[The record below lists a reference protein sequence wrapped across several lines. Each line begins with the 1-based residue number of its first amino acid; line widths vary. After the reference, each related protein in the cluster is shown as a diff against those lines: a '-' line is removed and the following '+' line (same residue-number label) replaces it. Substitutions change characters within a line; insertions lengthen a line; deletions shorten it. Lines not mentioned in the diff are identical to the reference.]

1 MPKVSFRMA
10 SASRESVFGV
20 QTNTARKIHRSDH
33 TEGRLTTAPSGCCL
47 RKGTP
52 CGHFACIRPPFPVEP
67 VPRVPQ
73 HPPDEMPDEGA
84 TTGTSHD
91 ARLHARASAPAANSS
106 APALD
111 DTSAPV
117 LTLSPLSGR
126 TERVRGPPAD
136 TSIQRTKLA
145 SGARRPGD
153 AQTPCTRLTPSVD
166 RRPPSTSQVRM
177 LRRARLRI
185 QRNSRYFTSS
195 RTPSA
200 SATSSTAASGL
211 RYWSTASPTSSARR
225 WDSTW
230 AASRSPTSP
239 AGAKTVPSTP
249 SANTQRP
256 SARSRGGSKTPS
268 VPAMTRQAA
277 RSGSLSRQPD
287 VGPADAR
294 SLVPGHMQPS
304 TERNDR

>member
-20 QTNTARKIHRSDH
+20 KTNTARKIHRSDH
-33 TEGRLTTAPSGCCL
+33 TEGRLTTAPSGCCV

-117 LTLSPLSGR
+117 LTLGPLSEEP
-126 TERVRGPPAD
+126 TESGNHRQTPA
-136 TSIQRTKLA
+136 SKAPSCIRRE
-145 SGARRPGD
+145 GAGRRPNS
-153 AQTPCTRLTPSVD
+153 QHTPDTV
-166 RRPPSTSQVRM
+166 
-177 LRRARLRI
+177 
-185 QRNSRYFTSS
+185 SR
-195 RTPSA
+195 
-200 SATSSTAASGL
+200 
-211 RYWSTASPTSSARR
+211 
-225 WDSTW
+225 
-230 AASRSPTSP
+230 
-239 AGAKTVPSTP
+239 
-249 SANTQRP
+249 
-256 SARSRGGSKTPS
+256 
-268 VPAMTRQAA
+268 
-277 RSGSLSRQPD
+277 
-287 VGPADAR
+287 
-294 SLVPGHMQPS
+294 
-304 TERNDR
+304 